1 MELNQYLTNLQPPN
15 KRVDVILDTDAYN
28 EIDDQYAISLMLK
41 SPERFNVKAIV
52 AAPFFNNGST
62 GPNDGMEKSFA
73 EIHNLLSLMKSD
85 FKSVYRGSTAFL
97 SDETTPVISE
107 GANEIVK
114 IAQNYSPQNPLYIVA
129 IGAITNV
136 ASALLIAPEIAQNIV
151 VVWLGGHAVDWVKN
165 DEFNCRQDVASARV
179 VFKSACPLV
188 LLPCCG
194 VVDKVTTTKYELE
207 YWLKG
212 KNELCDYLVNHT
224 ISEAESYAKGKP
236 WSRVIWDITAVLW
249 FFSDQKVMQSR
260 LIPCPV
266 PEYDHLWA
274 QNPNGKLI
282 DYVYTI
288 NRDKAFEIL
297 FSVLS
302 K

>member
-1 MELNQYLTNLQPPN
+1 MDLNQYLKNLQVPN
-15 KRVDVILDTDAYN
+15 GRVDVVLDTDAYN

-41 SPERFNVKAIV
+41 SPQRFSVKAIV
-52 AAPFFNNGST
+52 SAPFFNNNST
-62 GPNDGMEKSFA
+62 GPRDGMEKSYA
-73 EIHNLLSLMKSD
+73 EILNLLALMKSD
-85 FKSVYRGSTAFL
+85 FSEVYRGSTAFL
-97 SDETTPVISE
+97 TDEKTPVISE
-107 GANEIVK
+107 GANKIVQL
-114 IAQNYSPQNPLYIVA
+114 AQTYSPENPLYIVA

-151 VVWLGGHAVDWVKN
+151 VVWLGGHAIEWGKN
-165 DEFNCRQDVASARV
+165 DEFNCYQDVSAVRV
-179 VFKSACPLV
+179 VFGSACPLV
-188 LLPCCG
+188 LLPCAG

-207 YWLKG
+207 HWLKG
-212 KNELCDYLVNHT
+212 KNELCDYLVKHT
-224 ISEAESYAKGKP
+224 TEEAESYAKDKP

-249 FFSDQKVMQSR
+249 FFGDQKVMASR

-266 PEYDHLWA
+266 PEYDHRWA

-282 DYVYTI
+282 NYVYTI

-297 FSVLS
+297 FNTLS